1 MITDFYEHNMQKM
14 IAQATVLV
22 TFLSLSIVPGVFAG
36 TYTIRQEL
44 FTWTMEMA
52 QAVPDDT
59 FVITR
64 LLKKQGPQ
72 GVQADQKDQ
81 NFEHSVAGEQAA
93 NTNLIVAHF
102 QLGSFV
108 LSPAEIES
116 VLHAVSKGKIDR
128 RTPLVITGYTCRL
141 GDDFH
146 NQTLS
151 RQRAETVARVLRT
164 NGFQVATVRGKG
176 SLDPI
181 TNDPQ
186 QLYRN
191 RRVEISISR
200 QGRNGL
206 SDHGRNNDT
215 APLL

>member
-1 MITDFYEHNMQKM
+1 MITDFYEYNMQKM
-14 IAQATVLV
+14 IAQTTALITI
-22 TFLSLSIVPGVFAG
+22 LSLLILPCVFAG

-52 QAVPDDT
+52 QVVPDDT
-59 FVITR
+59 FIITR

-72 GVQADQKDQ
+72 GVQADQKYPS
-81 NFEHSVAGEQAA
+81 SVNPLTGKKRA

-102 QLGSFV
+102 KLGSFV
-108 LSPAEIES
+108 LSS
-116 VLHAVSKGKIDR
+116 VEKKSILEAVSKWKINKN
-128 RTPLVITGYTCRL
+128 TPLVITGYTCRV

-181 TNDPQ
+181 TNDPS

-191 RRVEISISR
+191 RRVEISINR
-200 QGRNGL
+200 QGINRMSG
-206 SDHGRNNDT
+206 HGHN
-215 APLL
+215 

>member
-1 MITDFYEHNMQKM
+1 MQKM
-14 IAQATVLV
+14 IAQTTVLV

-36 TYTIRQEL
+36 RYTIRQEL

-52 QAVPDDT
+52 QAVSDDT

-64 LLKKQGPQ
+64 LLKKQGLQ
-72 GVQADQKDQ
+72 GVQEDQK
-81 NFEHSVAGEQAA
+81 NPSSVNPVTGKKRV
-93 NTNLIVAHF
+93 NTDLIVAHF
-102 QLGSFV
+102 KLENFT
-108 LSPAEIES
+108 LSSAEKKSILEA
-116 VLHAVSKGKIDR
+116 LSKDKIDR

-141 GDDFH
+141 GADFH

-164 NGFQVATVRGKG
+164 NGFQVATVQGKG

-181 TNDPQ
+181 TNDPS

-200 QGRNGL
+200 QDRNGL
-206 SDHGRNNDT
+206 SGHGHNK
-215 APLL
+215 

>member
-1 MITDFYEHNMQKM
+1 MQKM
-14 IAQATVLV
+14 IAQITALV
-22 TFLSLSIVPGVFAG
+22 TILSLSILPCVFAG

-44 FTWTMEMA
+44 FTWAMEMA

-64 LLKKQGPQ
+64 LLKKQGLQ

-81 NFEHSVAGEQAA
+81 NFEHSVAGEKAA
-93 NTNLIVAHF
+93 NTNLIMAHF
-102 QLGSFV
+102 QLGSSV
-108 LSPAEIES
+108 LTPAAKES
-116 VLHAVSKGKIDR
+116 VLHALSKKKINR
-128 RTPLVITGYTCRL
+128 HTPLVITGYTCRV

-181 TNDPQ
+181 TNDPS

-191 RRVEISISR
+191 RRVEISINHHCTNVR
-200 QGRNGL
+200 PRPQQ
-206 SDHGRNNDT
+206 
-215 APLL
+215 

>member
-1 MITDFYEHNMQKM
+1 MQKM
-14 IAQATVLV
+14 IAQITALITI
-22 TFLSLSIVPGVFAG
+22 LSMSIVPGVFAG

-64 LLKKQGPQ
+64 LLKKQGLQ
-72 GVQADQKDQ
+72 GVQADQKNQ
-81 NFEHSVAGEQAA
+81 NFEHSVAGEKAA
-93 NTNLIVAHF
+93 NTSLIVAHF
-102 QLGSFV
+102 QLGSSV
-108 LSPAEIES
+108 LSPAEKKSI
-116 VLHAVSKGKIDR
+116 LRAVSKKKIDR
-128 RTPLVITGYTCRL
+128 HTPLVITGYTCRL
-141 GDDFH
+141 GADFH

-164 NGFQVATVRGKG
+164 NGFQVATVQGKG

-186 QLYRN
+186 RLYRN

-206 SDHGRNNDT
+206 SGHGHNK
-215 APLL
+215 

>member
-1 MITDFYEHNMQKM
+1 MQKM

-22 TFLSLSIVPGVFAG
+22 TFLSMSIVPCVFAG

-81 NFEHSVAGEQAA
+81 NFEHSVAGEKAA

-108 LSPAEIES
+108 LTSAEKKSI
-116 VLHAVSKGKIDR
+116 LRAVSQGKINKNK
-128 RTPLVITGYTCRL
+128 PLVITGYTCIL
-141 GDDFH
+141 GSDFH

-151 RQRAETVARVLRT
+151 RQRAEAVARVLRT
-164 NGFQVATVRGKG
+164 NDFLVATVQERG

-181 TNDPQ
+181 TNDPS

-191 RRVEISISR
+191 RRAEILI
-200 QGRNGL
+200 QRN
-206 SDHGRNNDT
+206 
-215 APLL
+215 